1 MFFFTFDSSI
11 DARAHRKNLY
21 RRSFLGGSKLSRG
34 LNGIQIILR
43 HDIASMAEIKST
55 VIASTKIF
63 AIRQNLNCNYNTH
76 VPS

>member
-1 MFFFTFDSSI
+1 MCSS
-11 DARAHRKNLY
+11 DL
-21 RRSFLGGSKLSRG
+21 KLSRG